1 LAGFLLARPIPKVNR
16 RLAGAL
22 LGLTGAEFRQ
32 RTTSI
37 LEDRRNDMSKLL
49 STLIAAAFA
58 VTTFGAVAQTPP
70 AKGDAPKAAPATPA
84 QPSAKAD
91 KAKAEKKAKADKPKA
106 EKKAKSDKPKA
117 EKSAKGDAK
126 KAKGDGKKSEK
137 AAAPK
142 KDDTKK

>member
-1 LAGFLLARPIPKVNR
+1 
-16 RLAGAL
+16 
-22 LGLTGAEFRQ
+22 
-32 RTTSI
+32 
-37 LEDRRNDMSKLL
+37 MSKLL

-84 QPSAKAD
+84 QPSD
-91 KAKAEKKAKADKPKA
+91 KAKT
-106 EKKAKSDKPKA
+106 EKKAKSDKPKSG
-117 EKSAKGDAK
+117 KSTTGDGK

-142 KDDTKK
+142 QEEAKK

>member
-1 LAGFLLARPIPKVNR
+1 LGQPQAGWRVIE
-16 RLAGAL
+16 
-22 LGLTGAEFRQ
+22 LTGVGFRQ
-32 RTTSI
+32 QTDCSF
-37 LEDRRNDMSKLL
+37 EDRRNDMSKLL

-84 QPSAKAD
+84 QPSD
-91 KAKAEKKAKADKPKA
+91 KAKTQKKAKADKSKADKPKT
-106 EKKAKSDKPKA
+106 EKKAKSDKPKSG
-117 EKSAKGDAK
+117 KSTTGDGK

-142 KDDTKK
+142 QEEAKK